1 LLKDKLETYKVE
13 LSDVL
18 ISEDYF
24 LELRSIP
31 EDSRNLKEFVLVKVY
46 ECVHSYQKQLEKS
59 RRESENL
66 RENLGLIT
74 ENLHKE
80 KSENE
85 MHKRILNEREVDF
98 QRRIEGLEKK
108 NRDLDS
114 EHRKGEK
121 QIESLQLKGVRFDEM

>member
-1 LLKDKLETYKVE
+1 LKDKLETYKVE

>member
-108 NRDLDS
+108 NRDLES

>member
-1 LLKDKLETYKVE
+1 LKDKLETYKVE

-108 NRDLDS
+108 NRDLES